1 MSDHTERSRPRRRRV
16 VALSAAG
23 LAAAAL
29 VAGLLVALGGGSSG
43 PGDFSWFRASPPPS
57 GWHQVTLPDGA
68 RLFYPPSL
76 RPTTADPGA
85 ASVVRRGADDVYVG
99 YLNATPWTLPPPDEG
114 WARARIDRL
123 SDEDTAI
130 VEDGARDAVEFAGG
144 GRGSCVA
151 DHYVTRIGH
160 HRFFEMAC
168 LVRSPTGTSVVLV
181 AAASAA
187 QWPGRQSEL
196 RQALEAFRA

>member
-1 MSDHTERSRPRRRRV
+1 
-16 VALSAAG
+16 VA
-23 LAAAAL
+23 
-29 VAGLLVALGGGSSG
+29 
-43 PGDFSWFRASPPPS
+43 
-57 GWHQVTLPDGA
+57 LPDGA
-68 RLFYPPSL
+68 SLFYPPSFQ
-76 RPTTADPGA
+76 PTTADPGA
-85 ASVVRRGADDVYVG
+85 ASVVRRGADRSYVG
-99 YLNATPWTLPPPDEG
+99 YLNATPWTLAPPGEG
-114 WARARIDRL
+114 WPRARLDRL

-130 VEDGARDAVEFAGG
+130 HEDGARDDIGFSGG

-168 LVRSPTGTSVVLV
+168 LVRSPRNTAVVLV

-187 QWPGRQSEL
+187 QWPGSQAEL